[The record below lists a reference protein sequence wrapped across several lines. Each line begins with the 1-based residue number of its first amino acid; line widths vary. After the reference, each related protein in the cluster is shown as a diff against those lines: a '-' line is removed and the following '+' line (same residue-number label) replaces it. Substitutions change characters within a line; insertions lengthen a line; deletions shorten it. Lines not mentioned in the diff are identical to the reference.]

1 MCQGIAQF
9 NLSNLE
15 RIFLSLHHDG
25 HRETSLPAFLARG
38 GAIAILAAPPAHP
51 GHRPAPNGLRPRKR
65 HHLLPKRKLPPQ
77 ADLRG
82 NGVHCAVLSV
92 LLGATRIASE
102 EERRLRLSAE
112 CAFMIPSRRA
122 LSIKMPVSINK
133 RLSL

>member
-1 MCQGIAQF
+1 MPRHRTIQSIQF
-9 NLSNLE
+9 GKNLL
-15 RIFLSLHHDG
+15 IFASRWTPRNIPSSLSRPRG
-25 HRETSLPAFLARG
+25 RHRHPG
-38 GAIAILAAPPAHP
+38 GPPAHP